1 MLALFASRLINHSDD
16 VDQLA
21 EMAGMQSPPS
31 VMMQCMLHQ
40 MMNNTD

>member
-1 MLALFASRLINHSDD
+1 MLALFASRLIDHAED

-21 EMAGMQSPPS
+21 EMAGRQSPPS

-40 MMNNTD
+40 IMNKKD